1 MSRLGTA
8 DPSAHVSLHVSRP
21 LGVAC
26 FGPKCRQGLP
36 WQQQDSSSNTAS
48 QLALWT
54 STNAHH
60 CLPPFTAPPRSLS
73 KLIEESTRSSSVG
86 GMLNPRWLAPE
97 VLTGGSATAA
107 SDVFRWAF
115 GVVKRM
121 ALMGVLQLA
130 A

>member
-1 MSRLGTA
+1 MTA
-8 DPSAHVSLHVSRP
+8 AAARQQANLLCGPLADGSLPPAPVHP
-21 LGVAC
+21 YC
-26 FGPKCRQGLP
+26 P
-36 WQQQDSSSNTAS
+36 
-48 QLALWT
+48 
-54 STNAHH
+54 
-60 CLPPFTAPPRSLS
+60 PPFTAPPRSLS